1 MSFYRRI
8 TRERT
13 LSSMRDLDTTDEGL
27 RRSISSFAKSPRK
40 AMFYDNFEIHDDYYS
55 RAGVNSK
62 KKMHMSSNDED
73 YSDVNSFISS
83 DEDEDEEK
91 WNTKRGRKGFGKSL
105 KEKISKRLFR
115 KRSKSDS
122 SCMSG
127 TNSSYET
134 DSSFTE
140 SKLKERLARMED
152 DRMSESSKR
161 SEKES
166 SKSYSSKGS
175 YWRE

>member
-13 LSSMRDLDTTDEGL
+13 LSSFRDLNTTDEGL
-27 RRSISSFAKSPRK
+27 KSSISSFAKPPRK
-40 AMFYDNFEIHDDYYS
+40 AMFYDSFEIHDDYYS
-55 RAGVNSK
+55 RTGVNSK
-62 KKMHMSSNDED
+62 KKMHISSNDED
-73 YSDVNSFISS
+73 FSDDNISISS
-83 DEDEDEEK
+83 EEDEEK
-91 WNTKRGRKGFGKSL
+91 WNTKSGRKGFGKSL

-115 KRSKSDS
+115 KRSKSGGS

-127 TNSSYET
+127 SNSSTET
-134 DSSFTE
+134 DFSFTD
-140 SKLKERLARMED
+140 SKSRNRLARMED

-166 SKSYSSKGS
+166 SKSYSSKGN
-175 YWRE
+175 YLRE